1 MFAGVDDMG
10 EQVSAFGTVSTF
22 PIILLLLSVI
32 YLGMQ
37 KSRWKDPVYRSYLVV
52 FISTYALTVF
62 WALFYPLSSRI
73 VLFSSFLPLCF
84 WLIGYNLSEQ
94 KCQETIK
101 YYIPVCFIAL
111 ILYFYISFDPTLM
124 LNKEYAAI
132 NASYI
137 IIYLLPFVL
146 LSENRIVRIGA
157 IVLAAVVTMYSLK
170 RGGMVS
176 LSIGV
181 LFYLI
186 AFGKMT
192 SGKLFSFRGVLV
204 LAVMLVA
211 IYYLV
216 MYYNDTMDGLVFN
229 RFMTIEQDGGSGRDG
244 IYKTVQKM
252 ISNSSFLSYIF
263 GHGWDAVARD
273 SSSGLS
279 AHNDF
284 LEFIY
289 DFGYIVLFCYIVFI
303 FKLLNRFVRMLK
315 ANHKYAP
322 AFAASIGIFLTNSFV
337 SHIYIYSW
345 YMLVFT
351 LFWGFIL
358 RDTRTITVRK

>member
-10 EQVSAFGTVSTF
+10 EQVSAFGTISTF
-22 PIILLLLSVI
+22 PVLLLVLSVVF
-32 YLGMQ
+32 LGIE
-37 KSRWKDPVYRSYLVV
+37 KTKLKDSVYRSYLVV
-52 FISTYALTVF
+52 FISTYVLTVF

-84 WLIGYNLSEQ
+84 WLLGDNLSLKRKE
-94 KCQETIK
+94 KTIK
-101 YYIPVCFIAL
+101 YYIPICFIIL
-111 ILYFYISFDPTLM
+111 SLYFFISFDPSLM

-137 IIYLLPFVL
+137 IIYLLPFIL
-146 LSENRIVRIGA
+146 LSEKRIIRIGA

-186 AFGKMT
+186 AFGKT
-192 SGKLFSFRGVLV
+192 SSGKLVSFRGLLF

-211 IYYLV
+211 IYYIV
-216 MYYNDTMDGLVFN
+216 MYFNDTMEGLVFN
-229 RFMTIEQDGGSGRDG
+229 RFVSIEQDGGSGRED
-244 IYKTVQKM
+244 IYKSVERM
-252 ISNSSFLSYIF
+252 ISNSSILSYIF
-263 GHGWDAVARD
+263 GHGWGGVARD

-289 DFGYIVLFCYIVFI
+289 DFGYIVFFCYIVFI
-303 FKLLNRFVRMLK
+303 VKLLVRFVRMLK

-345 YMLVFT
+345 YMLVFA
-351 LFWGFIL
+351 LFWGFVL
-358 RDTRTITVRK
+358 RDSNTISVRK